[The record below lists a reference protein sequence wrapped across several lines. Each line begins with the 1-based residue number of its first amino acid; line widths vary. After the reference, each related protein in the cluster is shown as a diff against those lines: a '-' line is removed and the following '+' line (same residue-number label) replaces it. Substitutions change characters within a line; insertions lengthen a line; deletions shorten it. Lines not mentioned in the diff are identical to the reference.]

1 MLTRQSYAA
10 LPYNHAANLPDHL
23 NHGSILIEVPLQE
36 VNEHFEVMGNVRFDQ
51 LFPARSEGE
60 THRVV
65 VAPPGHGKSI
75 LLIRAA
81 KEWEKGSIF
90 TNMSVVLLVPMCK
103 LPETTN
109 VDLECLLGIYLDN
122 PEMCKNAATA
132 LSQEAGKELC
142 ILFDGVEE
150 DSLRRVLDFILG
162 VRLQNATVY
171 ATCRP
176 GLATQMKAPKVKFY
190 TIGSLKSSHIE
201 DYARRAFTK
210 PEMFLEILN
219 KNPNVEMMCSVPV
232 CLSIIACLFH
242 ALGNEALKSPS
253 VTETEIIEAF
263 AFHVIKSNK
272 RGSLQFRRLSDVEL
286 HYADEF
292 KLLCNLAIHLA
303 EENTVVVPPGYFGE
317 AEKQVQE
324 IFKNLL
330 VMEEKISAHST
341 QYVHQFSH
349 SAIRDFFAAYGL
361 KSIENI
367 QMDMQKL
374 PSGVLKVL
382 CGLLSE
388 QLQENTLSRIILSNT
403 DKDGQVTMLPFHCVY
418 QTKNKSLYTHLVRK
432 LKDCVKFCTSD
443 TSLTVSGGY
452 VLARVIQNCPVYE
465 LEFGPR
471 FLNADCLK
479 VFSDTLLNNGGCLP
493 QLRKLR

>member
-1 MLTRQSYAA
+1 MLTKKSYAA
-10 LPYNHAANLPDHL
+10 LPYNHAANLLDHL
-23 NHGSILIEVPLQE
+23 NHGSIIELPMHV
-36 VNEHFEVMGNVRFDQ
+36 VNERFEVMGSVRFDQ
-51 LFPARSEGE
+51 LFPAYSEGE

-65 VAPPGHGKSI
+65 VAPSGFGKST

-81 KEWEKGSIF
+81 KEWEKGSIL

-103 LPETTN
+103 LPERTN

-122 PEMCKNAATA
+122 PENCRNAATA
-132 LSQEAGKELC
+132 LSQEAGRGLC

-150 DSLRRVLDFILG
+150 DSLCRVRDIILG

-176 GLATQMKAPKVKFY
+176 GLSTQMKVPKVKFY
-190 TIGSLKSSHIE
+190 TIGSLKYSHIE
-201 DYARRAFTK
+201 DYATRAFTK
-210 PEMFLEILN
+210 PEMFLEIL
-219 KNPNVEMMCSVPV
+219 KENPNVEMMCSVPV
-232 CLSIIACLFH
+232 CLSIITCLFR
-242 ALGNEALKSPS
+242 AVGNEALKSPS
-253 VTETEIIEAF
+253 VTETEIVEAF
-263 AFHVIKSNK
+263 VFHVIKTNIRRSH
-272 RGSLQFRRLSDVEL
+272 QFRHLSDLEVP
-286 HYADEF
+286 YAEEF
-292 KLLCNLAIHLA
+292 NSLYDLAFNLA
-303 EENTVVVPPGYFGE
+303 EQNTVVVPPGHFGE

-324 IFKNLL
+324 LFKNLL
-330 VMEEKISAHST
+330 VMEERISAHGT

-349 SAIRDFFAAYGL
+349 SAIRDFFAAYGQ
-361 KSIENI
+361 KSIENV

-374 PSGVLKVL
+374 PNGVLKVL

-403 DKDGQVTMLPFHCVY
+403 DKDGQVTILPFHCVY
-418 QTKNKSLYTHLVRK
+418 QTKNKSLYAHLVRK
-432 LKDCVKFCTSD
+432 LKGCVKFFTSD

-479 VFSDTLLNNGGCLP
+479 VFSNTLLNAGCLP